1 MTLEIII
8 SFFITSFVLTISP
21 GPDIMYVLS
30 TSITKGKQFGIAA
43 AIGLSSGLLF
53 HTTLLAFGVSTLI
66 VASPWLYTAIKVFG
80 TLYLLRII
88 YLLYSSPITP
98 ITMEDSNNS
107 SLQNS
112 TVFQQVQQGLI
123 MNVLNPKIMLF
134 FLSLFSTFLHPEWG
148 NLNLQIYTLG
158 SVFMLQALLVFSIVA
173 YLSGFLRNYLLK
185 YPYVQAVL
193 NYVQIAVFITLI
205 VFMWLK

>member
-88 YLLYSSPITP
+88 YLLYSSPIIP

>member
-66 VASPWLYTAIKVFG
+66 VACPWLYTAIKVFG

>member
-1 MTLEIII
+1 MTLEFII

>member
-8 SFFITSFVLTISP
+8 SFFITSLVLTISP

-30 TSITKGKQFGIAA
+30 TSITKGRQFGIAA

-53 HTTLLAFGVSTLI
+53 NTSLLAFGVSALI

-98 ITMEDSNNS
+98 ITIEDRNNS
-107 SLQNS
+107 SLQHL

-123 MNVLNPKIMLF
+123 MNVLNPKVMLF
-134 FLSLFSTFLHPEWG
+134 FLSLFPSFLNEKVG
-148 NLNLQIYTLG
+148 NLQMQIYTLG
-158 SVFMLQALLVFSIVA
+158 SIFMIQALLVFVSVAILSSSIRSFILKNEYIQA
-173 YLSGFLRNYLLK
+173 YM
-185 YPYVQAVL
+185 
-193 NYVQIAVFITLI
+193 NYVQIAVFII
-205 VFMWLK
+205 IIAAMWWK

>member
-8 SFFITSFVLTISP
+8 SFFITSLVLTISP

-30 TSITKGKQFGIAA
+30 TSITKGRQFGIAA

-53 HTTLLAFGVSTLI
+53 HTSLLAFGVSALI

-88 YLLYSSPITP
+88 YLLYSSPVTP
-98 ITMEDSNNS
+98 ITIKDSNNS

-112 TVFQQVQQGLI
+112 NVFQQVQQGLI
-123 MNVLNPKIMLF
+123 MNVLNPKVMLF
-134 FLSLFSTFLHPEWG
+134 FLSLFPSFLNEKVG
-148 NLNLQIYTLG
+148 SLQMQIYTLG
-158 SVFMLQALLVFSIVA
+158 SIFMIQALLVFVSVAILSSSIRSLILKNEYIQA
-173 YLSGFLRNYLLK
+173 YM
-185 YPYVQAVL
+185 
-193 NYVQIAVFITLI
+193 NYVQIAVFII
-205 VFMWLK
+205 IIAAMWWK

>member
-8 SFFITSFVLTISP
+8 SFFLTSLALTIAP

-30 TSITKGKQFGIAA
+30 TSLTKGKSYGIAT

-53 HTTLLAFGVSTLI
+53 HTALLAFGVSTLI
-66 VASPWLYTAIKVFG
+66 VSIPWLFVAIKIFG

-88 YLLYSSPITP
+88 YQLYKEPVTP
-98 ITMEDSNNS
+98 ITVNKIPNS
-107 SLQNS
+107 KKN
-112 TVFQQVQQGLI
+112 VFEQVQQGLI

-134 FLSLFSTFLHPEWG
+134 FLSLFPTFLHPEWG
-148 NLNLQIYTLG
+148 NLKFQIFTLG
-158 SVFMLQALLVFSIVA
+158 SIFMLQALLVFSSMAVLSGYVSRFLLKNDYLRA
-173 YLSGFLRNYLLK
+173 YLNYF
-185 YPYVQAVL
+185 
-193 NYVQIAVFITLI
+193 QIAVFIALI